1 MLCITDTNIWI
12 DLQHG
17 DLIEYVF
24 LLNGVC
30 WAIPDIV
37 LEELQSVDLSPF
49 TDQKLSVLNLTSKQ
63 IARVGDL
70 AQQHRKT
77 TEVDLASLVLAIE
90 KRAVLVT
97 GDGALR
103 KLAEDYHV
111 EVHGVL
117 WLLDMLV
124 ENNILSGKKAANGL
138 EQMIRKGA
146 RLPHKEVRE
155 RLGRWHSGL

>member
-1 MLCITDTNIWI
+1 VLCITDTNIWI
-12 DLQHG
+12 DLQHS

-37 LEELQSVDLSPF
+37 LEELHSVDLSPF
-49 TDQKLSVLNLTSKQ
+49 TGRQLSVLSLTSRQ
-63 IARVGDL
+63 IARVENL
-70 AQQHRKT
+70 ARRYRKT

-90 KRAVLVT
+90 KRSVLVT

-103 KLAEDYHV
+103 KLAEHYNV

-124 ENNILSGKKAANGL
+124 NNNILSGKKAADGL

-146 RLPHKEVRE
+146 RLPHKEVQE
-155 RLGRWHSGL
+155 RLRRWL